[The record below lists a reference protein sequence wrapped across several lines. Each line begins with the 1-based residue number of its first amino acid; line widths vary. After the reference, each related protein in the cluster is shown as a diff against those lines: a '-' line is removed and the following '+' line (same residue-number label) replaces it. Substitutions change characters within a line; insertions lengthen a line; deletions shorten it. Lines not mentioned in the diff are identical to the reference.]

1 MIKRIL
7 IILTMGVLM
16 HTHSYSQQW
25 LHLNHAFSCPTW
37 NNSQVSDL
45 LITDSLIYARG
56 DISTT
61 YYCDEIWDVAFWN
74 GQQWLPMPCHSSFGG
89 GGGLAIYNDKLYT
102 TGRIGCDNIGTAN
115 GYLKSWDGGNQWE
128 ELLIDSSSSWSAYDM
143 IVKNDEL
150 YVTGTFGPI
159 SGESYSQVFKY
170 DGETIIPLV
179 ETCSFWNCENDH
191 FGFALAFYEDTLYV
205 GGKFRGDTLEARKDN
220 LVTVYDST
228 LHKVGIGLEF
238 GLSIVEALCVHRD
251 TLFIGGLFLQDN
263 ILGNEQMTTLLYYA
277 NGDLGVYGVH
287 GTNRITAMQSYNDEL
302 YIAGWFQQ
310 LNGIECQGL
319 AKLDGHELT
328 VLNTQPFSTNNDG
341 MMGQSNIRDLDIYN
355 DTLYISGGFQ
365 NIGYDTT
372 YHYGGVAKMNAAL
385 SALDVSEF
393 NIIPYNISVFPN
405 PANDFIAIQG
415 IPPSVNYQVRITDI
429 AGRTIKTESNKS
441 KIDIREL
448 TTGMYLVSIEFDKG
462 RVVKRFLKE

>member
-1 MIKRIL
+1 M

-25 LHLNHAFSCPTW
+25 LDLNHAFSCPTW

-56 DISTT
+56 YISTT
-61 YYCDEIWDVAFWN
+61 YYCDEIWDMAIWN
-74 GQQWLPMPCHSSFGG
+74 EQEWSPMPCEQSLGG
-89 GGGLAIYNDKLYT
+89 GGGLANYNGKIFT
-102 TGRIGCDNIGTAN
+102 TGNYTCSEDNVISTLLA
-115 GYLKSWDGGNQWE
+115 WDGSSWE
-128 ELLIDSSSSWSAYDM
+128 YHIIDSSSSWSAYDM
-143 IVKNDEL
+143 IVKDDEL
-150 YVTGTFGPI
+150 YVAGTFGPI
-159 SGESYSQVFKY
+159 DNEEYGLVFKY
-170 DGETIIPLV
+170 DGDDITPLIQG
-179 ETCSFWNCENDH
+179 CQFDDCEYTN
-191 FGFALAFYEDTLYV
+191 FGLALAFYDDTLYV
-205 GGKFRGDTLEARKDN
+205 GGKFHSSQTGQRFDN
-220 LVTVYDST
+220 LATINNSA

-393 NIIPYNISVFPN
+393 KIIPYNISVFPN

-415 IPPSVNYQVRITDI
+415 IPPSVNYQVRVTDM

-448 TTGMYLVSIEFDKG
+448 TSGMYLVSIEFDKG